1 MSSLDEAVQSSG
13 MLAREALE
21 VRRDILDALYHAN
34 GGHYG
39 GSLSVVDILLT
50 LYRTQLRAHGPLR
63 DPDRDRII
71 LSKGHAA
78 IALYAVLR
86 KVGLTAA
93 PLSGYASLGSPFE
106 GHPDM
111 TALPA
116 VDFSTGSL
124 GQGLAVGLG
133 MAIALR
139 GRGSRVWVVLGDG
152 ECQEGQVWETAL
164 LAARVE
170 AENLIAVIDV
180 NRFQEWGWNASA
192 VPDPIP
198 EIGRKWAAFGWGVI
212 EVDGHDHDSL
222 VSAYA
227 VASAAI
233 GRPTVIL
240 AQTIKG
246 KGVPL
251 AERDPV
257 RFHCT
262 TVTDVEHAEMVRA
275 LA

>member
-1 MSSLDEAVQSSG
+1 MRSSPSAEATADRLG
-13 MLAREALE
+13 ILAREAAE
-21 VRRDILDALYHAN
+21 VRRDIVDALYAAK

-39 GSLSVVDILLT
+39 GSLSVTDLLLT
-50 LYRTQLRAHGPLR
+50 LYRTWGH
-63 DPDRDRII
+63 DRII

-86 KVGLTAA
+86 KVGRIDT
-93 PLSGYASLGSPFE
+93 PLSEYASFGSPLE

-139 GRGSRVWVVLGDG
+139 GSGSRVWVVLGDG

-170 AENLIAVIDV
+170 ADNLVAVVDV
-180 NRFQEWGWNASA
+180 NGFQEWGWSTSV
-192 VPDPIP
+192 VPDPVPDIA
-198 EIGRKWAAFGWGVI
+198 RKWAAFGWRVL
-212 EVDGHDHDSL
+212 EVDGHDHEL
-222 VSAYA
+222 LAAAYDD
-227 VASAAI
+227 AATTA

-240 AQTIKG
+240 ARTVKG

-262 TVTDVEHAEMVRA
+262 SVTDLEHAEIVRS
-275 LA
+275 LS

>member
-1 MSSLDEAVQSSG
+1 MSSLDEAVQPSG

-21 VRRDILDALYHAN
+21 LRRDIIDALYEAN

-86 KVGLTAA
+86 KVGLTDA
-93 PLSGYASLGSPFE
+93 PLSRYASLGSPFE

-170 AENLIAVIDV
+170 AENLVAVIDV
-180 NRFQEWGWNASA
+180 NGFQEWGWNASA

-198 EIGRKWAAFGWGVI
+198 EIRRKWAAFGWGVL
-212 EVDGHDHDSL
+212 EVDGHDHDAL

-233 GRPTVIL
+233 GQPTVIL

-262 TVTDVEHAEMVRA
+262 TVTDVEHAEMVRS
-275 LA
+275 LG